1 MKIQSIVLV
10 FVFINCILTAKVIS
24 SNNNNNNNQ
33 IDFQEAVKK
42 FCNGKVS
49 KNFCSNE
56 HLKLMFEL
64 EKKRQDALE
73 MERQMKRMESEVI
86 KKLMK
91 MYNLTK
97 QVKRRTSK

>member
-1 MKIQSIVLV
+1 MKIQIIVLV
-10 FVFINCILTAKVIS
+10 FVFINCILTAKVLR
-24 SNNNNNNNQ
+24 SNNKNNHQ
-33 IDFQEAVKK
+33 IDFQEAVKQ
-42 FCNGKVS
+42 FCNGKVN

-86 KKLMK
+86 KKLMR
-91 MYNLTK
+91 MYDLTK
-97 QVKRRTSK
+97 QVK